1 MMRGRRREGASLDA
15 IEELYRRDLDRFV
28 RVAAGML
35 GDREAARDAVHEGF
49 AAAIRKRGSYA
60 GRGTVESWLWQ
71 VVLNTVR
78 NYHRR
83 SRPAAALEPEL
94 VSTSSANGRA
104 GSTERLRAALLA
116 LTDRQRLI
124 VFLHYYADLD
134 YRRIAQILGIS
145 EGTVGATL
153 SAARS
158 ALRDHLK
165 EAVQ

>member
-1 MMRGRRREGASLDA
+1 
-15 IEELYRRDLDRFV
+15 
-28 RVAAGML
+28 
-35 GDREAARDAVHEGF
+35 
-49 AAAIRKRGSYA
+49 
-60 GRGTVESWLWQ
+60 
-71 VVLNTVR
+71 
-78 NYHRR
+78 
-83 SRPAAALEPEL
+83 
-94 VSTSSANGRA
+94 
-104 GSTERLRAALLA
+104 

-158 ALRDHLK
+158 ALRDQLK